1 MPKTSRYPKMHH
13 HILAGEL
20 GMRPRAPRGEPRG
33 STPGGVPLIT
43 PGAFPFGTWGRDAH
57 HFGNWV
63 PHMAVPGSYR
73 LGTGYRFMHGRP
85 GENSIWGTEQ
95 YDYSA
100 VLARPV
106 HSSTYVDVDVSRWLI
121 GRPIV
126 DEFGQSMIKLR
137 AISIQFWL
145 RLRSWLRRARGRVA
159 GLYPG
164 TGETQRGIL
173 LRLGARGA
181 IA

>member
-1 MPKTSRYPKMHH
+1 MPKTSRYPKMHR

-33 STPGGVPLIT
+33 GSTPGGVPLIR
-43 PGAFPFGTWGRDAH
+43 PGAWPFGTWGRDAH
-57 HFGNWV
+57 Q
-63 PHMAVPGSYR
+63 
-73 LGTGYRFMHGRP
+73 LGTGNWYQMYGRP
-85 GENSIWGTEQ
+85 GENSIWSTEHN
-95 YDYSA
+95 DYGP

-126 DEFGQSMIKLR
+126 DEFGQRLINLR
-137 AISIQFWL
+137 AISIQFWM

-164 TGETQRGIL
+164 PGETQRGIL
-173 LRLGARGA
+173 LRLGPPEMR
-181 IA
+181 

>member
-33 STPGGVPLIT
+33 STASNQKYICGSNHAGVHLREVPLIR
-43 PGAFPFGTWGRDAH
+43 PGAWPFGTWGRDAH
-57 HFGNWV
+57 Q
-63 PHMAVPGSYR
+63 
-73 LGTGYRFMHGRP
+73 LGTGNWYQRYGRP
-85 GENSIWGTEQ
+85 GENSIWSTEHN
-95 YDYSA
+95 DYGP

-106 HSSTYVDVDVSRWLI
+106 HSSTYIDVDVSRWLI

-126 DEFGQSMIKLR
+126 DEFGQRLIVLR
-137 AISIQFWL
+137 AISIQFWM

-164 TGETQRGIL
+164 PGETQRGIL
-173 LRLGARGA
+173 LRLR
-181 IA
+181 

>member
-33 STPGGVPLIT
+33 STPGGVPLIR
-43 PGAFPFGTWGRDAH
+43 PGAWPFGTWGRDAH
-57 HFGNWV
+57 HFGTWV

-85 GENSIWGTEQ
+85 EENSIWGTEQ

-121 GRPIV
+121 GRPFVNAYGSTEITLRTI
-126 DEFGQSMIKLR
+126 SM
-137 AISIQFWL
+137 QFWM
-145 RLRSWLRRARGRVA
+145 RLRSWLRRTRSRMA
-159 GLYPG
+159 GL
-164 TGETQRGIL
+164 
-173 LRLGARGA
+173 
-181 IA
+181 